1 MKHTIALASILTL
14 VACGQSQTESDL
26 SSAEYPLG
34 TVKNLAPGRGL
45 GTVTGSAY
53 LDLRAPDCVTH
64 GGLEASPGSGEMT
77 LSVRS
82 ITSTTDFDKTITDKF
97 NFGISDASE
106 KPLFDASFNHAGIR
120 QATKSATV
128 SIGEITIRKEFPYE
142 SLKSPQ
148 PSAKLLGLKGSS
160 DPYAVYKT
168 CGDSIIYGY
177 KKVVEVTSY
186 VVCETS
192 SESRKR
198 TMDNSLKGFGIY
210 KGMKFSL
217 DAGTK
222 VDAIAKAN
230 AASCSMSVFARGGK
244 GSIQTADI
252 KTFVQSGLDYANNS
266 GTSDAF
272 VEAIET
278 LKYDELGSPELN
290 AVLAG
295 QTTSFP
301 EAERLLSPFLDSGK
315 NLLSLYLSQP
325 SENVKATLKDYSNK
339 LKGCAA
345 TPWDLNSCTF
355 SQHPGVNPLDTW

>member
-1 MKHTIALASILTL
+1 MKPSIALVSILTL
-14 VACGQSQTESDL
+14 VACGQNQTESNL
-26 SSAEYPLG
+26 GSVEYPLG
-34 TVKNLAPGRGL
+34 SVKNVAPGRGL

-64 GGLEASPGSGEMT
+64 EGLQASPGAGEMT

-82 ITSTTDFDKTITDKF
+82 ITSTTDFDRTITDKL
-97 NFGISDASE
+97 NLGISDASE
-106 KPLFDASFNHAGIR
+106 KPLFDVNFNHAGIR

-142 SLKSPQ
+142 SLKNPQ
-148 PSAKLLGLKGSS
+148 PSAKLLGLKGST

-186 VVCETS
+186 VVCETF

-198 TMDNSLKGFGIY
+198 TMDDSLKGFGIY

-217 DAGTK
+217 DAGNK

-230 AASCSMSVFARGGK
+230 EASCSMSVFARGGK
-244 GSIQTADI
+244 GSIHTADI
-252 KTFVQSGLDYANNS
+252 KAFVQSGLDYANNS
-266 GTSDAF
+266 GASDAF

-278 LKYDELGSPELN
+278 LRYDELGSPELN
-290 AVLAG
+290 AALSG
-295 QTTSFP
+295 QATSFP
-301 EAERLLSPFLDSGK
+301 EAERLLAPFLESGR
-315 NLLSLYLSQP
+315 NLLSIYLSQP
-325 SENVKATLKDYSNK
+325 SDNVKATLKDYSNK

-345 TPWDLNSCTF
+345 SPWNLESCTF